1 LADISPSERIIFP
14 LDLPTLDEALG
25 FVRVLKGRVG
35 LFKIGLELFVREGPR
50 AVEAVREAAPGAG
63 IFLDLKFHD
72 IPATVGRAMRS
83 AAELG
88 VEMVTVH
95 CGGGLGVLEAAAEV
109 QKGTGIK
116 VLAVTVLTS
125 LSTED
130 LQAIGIDAS
139 YQKPSDLVIH
149 RARLARLAGCAGIV
163 CSGAEAGAVREEF
176 GPSFLVVTPGIR
188 SAGDA
193 RGDQKRVVTPAMAME
208 AGSDYIVVGR
218 PIREAPDPASAAGR
232 IARELA
238 EGLGQ
243 REA

>member
-1 LADISPSERIIFP
+1 MAELSPAERIIFP

-25 FVRVLKGRVG
+25 FVRVLKGHVG

-50 AVEAVREAAPGAG
+50 AVEAVRGAAPGAG

-88 VEMVTVH
+88 VEMATVH

-109 QKGTGIK
+109 QEASGIK

-130 LQAIGIDAS
+130 LRAVGIDAS
-139 YQKPSDLVIH
+139 YQKPADLVIH

-163 CSGAEAGAVREEF
+163 CSGEEAGAVREEF

-208 AGSDYIVVGR
+208 AGADYLVVGR
-218 PIREAPDPASAAGR
+218 PIREAADPAEAAGK
-232 IARELA
+232 IAREAA
-238 EGLGQ
+238 EGLG
-243 REA
+243 RKGA